1 MMVARCAAG
10 GSGLRR
16 VVAGAAVAVVMALA
30 ILPVAACSSDD
41 TKPAMAAPNPSLSA
55 GATSSVPDE
64 AQATTASS
72 VSASPVAVTAEALSD
87 PATGYVVE
95 SVPEGMSPGQEEIV
109 RAYVAYDRA
118 TWDQYRTMDGDL
130 SRVEAT
136 TSGGQLEVVKA
147 SYEDFRAKG
156 LHQEGQTAT
165 KIIYVT
171 GNESTAIAN
180 VEVCSIQTDI
190 RNVSASGEAPAPDD
204 HEHRFH
210 DSVRLVQGPQGWTVD
225 SSKEIGVDDC

>member
-1 MMVARCAAG
+1 M
-10 GSGLRR
+10 
-16 VVAGAAVAVVMALA
+16 
-30 ILPVAACSSDD
+30 
-41 TKPAMAAPNPSLSA
+41 SA
-55 GATSSVPDE
+55 GAVG
-64 AQATTASS
+64 
-72 VSASPVAVTAEALSD
+72 VSAEALSD

-95 SVPEGMSPGQEEIV
+95 SVPEGLTPGQEEIV

-118 TWDQYRTMDGDL
+118 TWEQYRTMDGDL
-130 SRVEAT
+130 TQVEAT

-147 SYEDFRAKG
+147 SYDDFRAKG

-171 GNESTAIAN
+171 GTENSSLAN

-190 RNVSASGEAPAPDD
+190 KNVSASGEAPAPDD

-210 DSVRLVQGPQGWTVD
+210 VSMHLVRGPQGWTVD
-225 SSKEIGVDDC
+225 SSDQIGVDDC